1 VREAGCSIES
11 LIGNEGQKLDIY
23 AKSVICAGNQEP
35 VQDAHRVIL
44 EGVQLA
50 DMSKSVPA
58 LVTSFQLATITLAI
72 LLNKM
77 ILKACHSDDQ

>member
-1 VREAGCSIES
+1 MREAGCSIES

-44 EGVQLA
+44 EGV
-50 DMSKSVPA
+50 
-58 LVTSFQLATITLAI
+58 
-72 LLNKM
+72 
-77 ILKACHSDDQ
+77 